1 MKELLIGAALCALV
15 ATPALA
21 DESAKVTT
29 ESVTLTSTQMDQV
42 TAAGWGDSC
51 FYCSNTNVTYQNA
64 NAFAKSYFSWGGA
77 NAVASNVNLTE
88 QRIN

>member
-29 ESVTLTSTQMDQV
+29 EPVTLTSTQMDQV
-42 TAAGWGDSC
+42 TAAGWGDFCS
-51 FYCSNTNVTYQNA
+51 FCSNTNVTYQNA
-64 NAFAKSYFSWGGA
+64 NAFASSYFSWGGA
-77 NAVASNVNLTE
+77 NAVAANVNLTD